1 MKSVT
6 IDECTEGYILKEG
19 GTDNVYAVTK
29 DGLIRKVKELL
40 GITDKKLKK
49 PLIKKILEKKYIL
62 GTNKRV
68 DALIEEMKQIAGQRA
83 AGAIPEQS
91 RPRFSEIV
99 TELNT
104 VHGFSQ
110 KHLADM
116 IETKKINDDLK
127 NNKVKIVVNK
137 FPCEKFDTTNL
148 IAKIAGKSTY
158 WVSGQKVCI
167 QREGYAEGLRV
178 YITVA
183 DLRYLYEHPDE
194 IKNVSKTR
202 RYHITGFL
210 KDVDDVSTLSG
221 SEQAAEIK
229 EPEQEQESEP
239 EEPEEQSESKEQEKE
254 PEEPEPEK
262 QKPLT
267 QAFQEDMGFDYRAV
281 QPKWV
286 GKLQVYSNING
297 KIVIKEDKAIL
308 LTTNKMIETLL
319 PLGETDLNR
328 CIRGITHE
336 KQKILRNYLTALRA
350 RHG

>member
-148 IAKIAGKSTY
+148 IAKIAGKSTH

-239 EEPEEQSESKEQEKE
+239 EEPEEQEKE

-262 QKPLT
+262 QKPKIE
-267 QAFQEDMGFDYRAV
+267 FFHEDAGFDYMAV

-286 GKLQVYSNING
+286 GRTQVYLNPNG
-297 KIVIKEDKAIL
+297 KMVIKADREIV
-308 LTTNKMIETLL
+308 LTTKDTIEKLL
-319 PLGETDLNR
+319 QYNEKDLNS
-328 CIRGITHE
+328 CIRGISRQ
-336 KQKILRNYLTALRA
+336 KQNILRVYLAELKKREA
-350 RHG
+350 SK